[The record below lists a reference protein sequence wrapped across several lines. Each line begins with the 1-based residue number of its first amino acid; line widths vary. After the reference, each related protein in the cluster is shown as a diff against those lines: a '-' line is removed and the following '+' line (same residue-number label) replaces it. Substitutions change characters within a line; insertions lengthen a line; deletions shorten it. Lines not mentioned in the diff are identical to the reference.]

1 MGIGGPGNPDPN
13 ANPAAGDVKQGPLR
27 KPPPPPKKI
36 YEYLN
41 KFIIGQEMAKRAL
54 SVAVYNHYKRI
65 YHNIP
70 VSKKE
75 NQQSYSQMHEQ
86 VITIL
91 LSTKLMP
98 HIFICLDDRPT
109 CTHPTTQP
117 QEALPL
123 QVASRA
129 ALALPIYPP
138 IATCCTLLEWA
149 RPLAWVSRQ
158 TTTLLLRN
166 RKKSRQSTPRYVQYI
181 HIEIILL

>member
-1 MGIGGPGNPDPN
+1 MGFLTGGSQSDPSTAVPGD
-13 ANPAAGDVKQGPLR
+13 GSGGGGKQGPLR

-86 VITIL
+86 V
-91 LSTKLMP
+91 
-98 HIFICLDDRPT
+98 
-109 CTHPTTQP
+109 
-117 QEALPL
+117 
-123 QVASRA
+123 
-129 ALALPIYPP
+129 
-138 IATCCTLLEWA
+138 
-149 RPLAWVSRQ
+149 
-158 TTTLLLRN
+158 
-166 RKKSRQSTPRYVQYI
+166 
-181 HIEIILL
+181 

>member
-86 VITIL
+86 VVCL
-91 LSTKLMP
+91 LHT
-98 HIFICLDDRPT
+98 
-109 CTHPTTQP
+109 
-117 QEALPL
+117 
-123 QVASRA
+123 
-129 ALALPIYPP
+129 
-138 IATCCTLLEWA
+138 AT
-149 RPLAWVSRQ
+149 VD
-158 TTTLLLRN
+158 
-166 RKKSRQSTPRYVQYI
+166 VGI
-181 HIEIILL
+181 